1 MGLEQASSA
10 ASWHRSRCL
19 LSDTWR
25 RENERL
31 EEEEKEEEEEEEEER
46 MGKHAAAC
54 TI

>member
-1 MGLEQASSA
+1 
-10 ASWHRSRCL
+10 L

-31 EEEEKEEEEEEEEER
+31 EEEEKEEEEEEEEEEER
-46 MGKHAAAC
+46 MGKHAATC